1 MSFIY
6 KIARD
11 PQVMFRVI
19 ILGKQLYGC
28 LLPDELEDF
37 LILIGWFFPIPL
49 FIGQMWQHDICHMTP
64 GHTMPGPWSDFLHD
78 TLIVFFLG

>member
-1 MSFIY
+1 MNLKESFIY

-28 LLPDELEDF
+28 LLPDQLEDF
-37 LILIGWFFPIPL
+37 LILIGSFFPIPL
-49 FIGQMWQHDICHMTP
+49 FIGQM
-64 GHTMPGPWSDFLHD
+64 
-78 TLIVFFLG
+78 